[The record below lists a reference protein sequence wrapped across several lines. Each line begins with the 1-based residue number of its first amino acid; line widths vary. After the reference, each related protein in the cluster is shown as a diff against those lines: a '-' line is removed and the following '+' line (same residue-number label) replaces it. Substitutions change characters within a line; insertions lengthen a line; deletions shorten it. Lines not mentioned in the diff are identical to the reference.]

1 MKKLYEALE
10 KIPGIQVYGNS
21 KECRGPVMSLNF
33 KGLTASDA
41 AYILESGY
49 GITVRAGLHCSPL
62 IHEAMG
68 TQKNGTI
75 RISISYFTK
84 EKDIQEFLLKLKSLG
99 GFVYLD
105 MLKQPFFKIENNYY
119 MIKGIEGN
127 DYFRIAVH
135 GKHEDELAK
144 LEAFILNCVKE

>member
-1 MKKLYEALE
+1 MIHKKEMALMEKLYEALE

-68 TQKNGTI
+68 TQG
-75 RISISYFTK
+75 ISYSGRADRRLCGRTMNRGK
-84 EKDIQEFLLKLKSLG
+84 
-99 GFVYLD
+99 VYED
-105 MLKQPFFKIENNYY
+105 YRKAAFKREMCRIRLVCNRLSYGCADRQR
-119 MIKGIEGN
+119 I
-127 DYFRIAVH
+127 YFKAEITWRFCIS
-135 GKHEDELAK
+135 
-144 LEAFILNCVKE
+144 

>member
-1 MKKLYEALE
+1 MRQMLHKFCETLPHHSRSVQIPCRDISTGVNFVRETGVDMIHKKEMALMEKLYEALE

-84 EKDIQEFLLKLKSLG
+84 EKDIQEFLTAAE
-99 GFVYLD
+99 
-105 MLKQPFFKIENNYY
+105 Q
-119 MIKGIEGN
+119 
-127 DYFRIAVH
+127 IAGSVA
-135 GKHEDELAK
+135 GR
-144 LEAFILNCVKE
+144 